1 MQQYFVKEHI
11 VLDQPI
17 QMDDEA
23 FHHISHV
30 LRMKE
35 NDIIRLCDE
44 RQLCY
49 ARLHFENGAVY
60 ALPYERIEDKTKTA
74 VPITLAMGLIKGDK
88 WDLLIQK
95 ACELGVE
102 QIIPFTSSRCVVKN
116 KAEKQDKKLN
126 RWNKIAKEACEQC
139 KRSALVKVHAPI
151 PFAELTKWTQPNA
164 LKLIAYEDADLEG
177 QHLASLLAQHKKPS
191 HVLIVIGAEGG
202 FAKEEVE
209 LLRQHD
215 FACVSLGGRILR
227 AETAAFY
234 ALSVISFYYEL

>member
-1 MQQYFVKEHI
+1 
-11 VLDQPI
+11 
-17 QMDDEA
+17 
-23 FHHISHV
+23 
-30 LRMKE
+30 
-35 NDIIRLCDE
+35 
-44 RQLCY
+44 
-49 ARLHFENGAVY
+49 
-60 ALPYERIEDKTKTA
+60 
-74 VPITLAMGLIKGDK
+74 MGLIKGDK

-116 KAEKQDKKLN
+116 KAEKQDKKLTS
-126 RWNKIAKEACEQC
+126 WNKIAKEACEQC